1 MKKNNEP
8 HEVARFFYQS
18 LSQSQVDTCWG
29 LFSELSQK
37 EFINWTLKDIYQQN
51 PKAANAAKL
60 GPAEIKLMFE
70 SNNLD
75 LVMRFWRRFV
85 RQSQANQ
92 FARYGYYS
100 TLETNGKT
108 AIIEVQL
115 VFNNGQEQRI
125 NLTMV
130 QERGGWRL
138 GYLESKMPF

>member
-8 HEVARFFYQS
+8 HEVARYFYQT
-18 LSQSQVDTCWG
+18 LAQSQVQVCWG

-37 EFINWTLKDIYQQN
+37 EFISWTLKDIYEQN
-51 PKAANAAKL
+51 PKAAQAAKL

-70 SNNLD
+70 TNNLD
-75 LVMRFWRRFV
+75 LVMRFWRKFV
-85 RQSQANQ
+85 RQSQAAQ
-92 FARYGYYS
+92 FARFGYYK
-100 TLETNGKT
+100 TLEVTGKIAT
-108 AIIEVQL
+108 IEAQL
-115 VFNNGQEQRI
+115 VFDNGQEQRV